1 MKTTKLKLKIFYL
14 DRFRKSLALKMT
26 DNHELMEKF
35 SYNYT
40 DSFYS
45 DFLSE
50 AKPEEIMEELNK
62 LISKVFFAYYEIV
75 GEWMTFV
82 RNNED
87 IVKHVLES
95 ISAQEYTLTKVKDGE
110 FIVEYPEE
118 IYFDET
124 LDSYGYNA
132 AYIYN
137 DIIYNHIS
145 KLDKKVEYKLGE
157 KTFEIKLDWENEE
170 GDLETYIIMRAEN
183 AE

>member
-1 MKTTKLKLKIFYL
+1 MKTKKLKFKIFYT
-14 DRFRKSLALKMT
+14 DDFRNSLSLRMT
-26 DNHELMEKF
+26 DHHELMEKF
-35 SYNYT
+35 SYTYT
-40 DSFYS
+40 DRVYS
-45 DFLSE
+45 SFLSE
-50 AKPEEIMEELNK
+50 VEPEEVMKELNK
-62 LISKVFFAYYEIV
+62 LISKVFFAYYDTV
-75 GEWMTFV
+75 GEWMTFI

-95 ISAQEYTLTKVKDGE
+95 ISAQEYTLTKVKEGE

-170 GDLETYIIMRAEN
+170 GDLETYIIMRTEN